1 MLDKILIGATGFVL
15 GRTTGTE
22 AVEQKEKTD
31 SLEHRVQCFTQELY
45 LLEDCQELFMMYVN
59 EQLSQDQVL
68 SKIGDQVD
76 ETQKQ
81 LKRLEN
87 QLKNQKIEE

>member
-31 SLEHRVQCFTQELY
+31 SLEHRELY